1 MTASPRALIIGG
13 SLGGLSTAIALRRIG
28 WDVEVF
34 ERSASE
40 LKDRGAGL
48 VMQPELLDFLKS
60 QALPHQETISVLSEA
75 RQFLDREGHVLRVE
89 PRAQFMTSW
98 NTLYRQFLHAL
109 PSEHYHLDRQLVDFK
124 QDAHGVS
131 ARFTNGSVAQADLL
145 IGADGTNSTC
155 RSQLLPDQRPRYVG
169 YIAWRGVVREAAV
182 SASVRNIFADKFT
195 FFQMPSSHILC
206 CLVPGPD
213 GATETGSRYLNWVWY
228 WNVPE
233 GEKLQELLT
242 DHTGSARD
250 YLVPPGMVQEKLVQD
265 QWDIAADLFPA
276 VAQQLVFATQ
286 EPFLQPVYEFATQH
300 MVFDRVCLL
309 GDAAFLPRPHA
320 AASTAQA
327 VANAADLATALHASP
342 DNWTAA
348 LSSWETTQIQLGVS
362 LQQLGTSLGN
372 QSQFGTWQGQQLTFG
387 DTLQT
392 LRSPGRPQGT
402 STH

>member
-1 MTASPRALIIGG
+1 
-13 SLGGLSTAIALRRIG
+13 
-28 WDVEVF
+28 
-34 ERSASE
+34 
-40 LKDRGAGL
+40 
-48 VMQPELLDFLKS
+48 
-60 QALPHQETISVLSEA
+60 
-75 RQFLDREGHVLRVE
+75 
-89 PRAQFMTSW
+89 
-98 NTLYRQFLHAL
+98 
-109 PSEHYHLDRQLVDFK
+109 
-124 QDAHGVS
+124 
-131 ARFTNGSVAQADLL
+131 
-145 IGADGTNSTC
+145 
-155 RSQLLPDQRPRYVG
+155 
-169 YIAWRGVVREAAV
+169 
-182 SASVRNIFADKFT
+182 
-195 FFQMPSSHILC
+195 
-206 CLVPGPD
+206 
-213 GATETGSRYLNWVWY
+213 
-228 WNVPE
+228 
-233 GEKLQELLT
+233 
-242 DHTGSARD
+242 
-250 YLVPPGMVQEKLVQD
+250 MVQEKLVQD

-309 GDAAFLPRPHA
+309 GNAAFLPRPHT

-342 DNWTAA
+342 DNWTAV